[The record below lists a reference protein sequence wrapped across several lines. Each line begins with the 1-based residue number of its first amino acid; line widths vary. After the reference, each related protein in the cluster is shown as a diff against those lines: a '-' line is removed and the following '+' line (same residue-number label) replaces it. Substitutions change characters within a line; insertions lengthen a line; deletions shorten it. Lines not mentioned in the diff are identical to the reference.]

1 MTQVGSTINFF
12 FVHSNRTI
20 LMAHTTIK
28 GDVSHAA
35 GKRKTFLCL
44 ESHSSF
50 FFFKNLTDSSFDLD
64 KRCRTPFVS
73 IKKSDVACKEEKAT
87 LARKQTDR
95 FIW

>member
-1 MTQVGSTINFF
+1 MLLAREKLFSAQRAIVLF
-12 FVHSNRTI
+12 
-20 LMAHTTIK
+20 
-28 GDVSHAA
+28 
-35 GKRKTFLCL
+35 
-44 ESHSSF
+44 F

-73 IKKSDVACKEEKAT
+73 IKKSDVAYKEEKAT